1 VNEEN
6 EKKIE
11 MAPKKVKWL
20 VEMQCALYEFILD
33 LT

>member
-1 VNEEN
+1 
-6 EKKIE
+6 

>member
-1 VNEEN
+1 
-6 EKKIE
+6 

-20 VEMQCALYEFILD
+20 VEKQCALYEFILD